1 MNITWLRYC
10 GLFVFQHQRS
20 FYLSNSVTLLARLYI
35 DGFTCTIVTPDV
47 LEQYYIWALKI
58 TSVKI
63 SDRAYSVI
71 LIHHTGSIQ
80 SVHESTSPH
89 KNFGS
94 SHLFVIFY
102 RPHFSFY
109 VFIYLND
116 AFQHFSTNASY
127 NRRYAT
133 RKYKR

>member
-10 GLFVFQHQRS
+10 GLFVFQNQRS
-20 FYLSNSVTLLARLYI
+20 FYLSNLVILLARLYNN
-35 DGFTCTIVTPDV
+35 GFTCTIVTPDV
-47 LEQYYIWALKI
+47 LEQYYIFAPKS
-58 TSVKI
+58 TTVKI

-71 LIHHTGSIQ
+71 LIHLTGSIQ

-89 KNFGS
+89 RNFGS

-116 AFQHFSTNASY
+116 AFHHFSTYASC
-127 NRRYAT
+127 NRR
-133 RKYKR
+133 